1 MKAEDVERTAQ
12 IVALDYNNDKEKGFM
27 EAKEHALGHL
37 EVVPQ
42 HCYVVEDDNRQII
55 GTMILHPQEKFF
67 EIEDFHVNEIERNKE
82 ALALLKTKL
91 MDYLE
96 NVKTEVLCCPYA
108 IRRLMKS

>member
-1 MKAEDVERTAQ
+1 MKAEDVEITAQ
-12 IVALDYNNDKEKGFM
+12 MVALDYDNDHEKGFR

-42 HCYVVEDDNRQII
+42 HCYIVEDENKQII
-55 GTMILHPQEKFF
+55 GTMILHPQEKIF
-67 EIEDFHVNEIERNKE
+67 EIEDFHVNEIERNRE

-91 MDYLE
+91 MGYLE

-108 IRRLMKS
+108 IRRLMKN